1 MRAASR
7 LLVVLLAAGLL
18 GGCSTINS
26 LTGQTDNTVLPG
38 TREEAIPGRPTFP
51 EKQDVAVA
59 PAPKAGT
66 AGNTAAGPGETE
78 VYCGP
83 DDPSC
88 KPPATT
94 GDTFKDPQ

>member
-1 MRAASR
+1 MMVGRR
-7 LLVVLLAAGLL
+7 LMVLCVAAGLL
-18 GGCSTINS
+18 AGCSAIDR

-38 TREEAIPGRPTFP
+38 SREEAIPGRPSFP
-51 EKQDVAVA
+51 EKRDVAASA
-59 PAPKAGT
+59 PQSAT
-66 AGNTAAGPGETE
+66 ANEPVAGPGETE
-78 VYCGP
+78 TYCGP

>member
-1 MRAASR
+1 MILARR
-7 LLVVLLAAGLL
+7 VFFLVIAAGLL
-18 GGCSTINS
+18 AGCTAIDK

-38 TREEAIPGRPTFP
+38 SREEAIPGRPTFP
-51 EKQDVAVA
+51 EKQGVASTST
-59 PAPKAGT
+59 PKAST
-66 AGNTAAGPGETE
+66 GNQTAAGSGDAET
-78 VYCGP
+78 YCGP